1 MNPTVYILDDD
12 LSVLISLKRL
22 IESADFHVKTFSL
35 AAEFLKHKLS
45 RNPSCLVLDV
55 SLPDI
60 DGFKLQDELS
70 KRNISMPIIFITGYG
85 DIPMSVKAIK
95 KGAVDFLPKPFEDKE
110 ILSAIEQAILVSRQ
124 ENKMEKEISHTKL
137 LLNSITPREDEVMRW
152 VITGLLNKQIA
163 QKMGISEKT
172 VKVHRGRVM
181 KKLQVDSAVELAR
194 LLDKVGIKPK
204 EK

>member
-12 LSVLISLKRL
+12 PSVLISLKRL
-22 IESADFHVKTFSL
+22 IESADFHVETFSL
-35 AAEFLKHKLS
+35 AAEFLEYKLS

-70 KRNISMPIIFITGYG
+70 KRDISMPIIFITGYG
-85 DIPMSVKAIK
+85 DIPMCAKAIK

-110 ILSAIEQAILVSRQ
+110 ILSAIEQAILKSRQ
-124 ENKMEKEISHTKL
+124 KNKNEEDITHIKSL
-137 LLNSITPREDEVMRW
+137 LSSITARENEVMRW

-163 QKMGISEKT
+163 QKMGITEKT

-181 KKLQVDSAVELAR
+181 KKLEVDSAIELAR
-194 LLDKVGIKPK
+194 LLEKVGITPP

>member
-12 LSVLISLKRL
+12 PSVLISLKRL
-22 IESADFHVKTFSL
+22 IESADFHVETFSL
-35 AAEFLKHKLS
+35 AAEFLEHKLS
-45 RNPSCLVLDV
+45 RNPGCLVLDV

-85 DIPMSVKAIK
+85 DIPMCAKAIK

-110 ILSAIEQAILVSRQ
+110 ILSAIEQAILKSRQ
-124 ENKMEKEISHTKL
+124 DNKNEEEISHIKL
-137 LLNSITPREDEVMRW
+137 LLSSISPREHEVMRW
-152 VITGLLNKQIA
+152 VITGLINKQIA
-163 QKMGISEKT
+163 QKMGITEKT

-181 KKLQVDSAVELAR
+181 KKLQVDSVVELAR
-194 LLDKVGIKPK
+194 LLEKVGIKPT

>member
-12 LSVLISLKRL
+12 SSVLISMKRL
-22 IESADFHVKTFSL
+22 IESADFHVETFSS
-35 AAEFLKHKLS
+35 AAEFLEHKPR

-55 SLPDI
+55 HLPDI
-60 DGFKLQDELS
+60 NGLNLQDELF

-110 ILSAIEQAILVSRQ
+110 ILSAIEQAIFKSRQ
-124 ENKMEKEISHTKL
+124 ENKNKEEITHIKSL
-137 LLNSITPREDEVMRW
+137 LSSITPRENEVMRW

-163 QKMGISEKT
+163 QKMGITEKT

-194 LLDKVGIKPK
+194 LLEKVGITPL